1 MTITKKMFVELLLK
15 LECILMKSN
24 TRFLTKTF
32 FFFFLI
38 SIVAFSQKKATKKF
52 TTTFKEI
59 TISTEGLDDL
69 VLENSDSEFIE
80 IFLYAEN
87 PNKQHI
93 VVEEKST
100 ETEIKFKIPVFK
112 SEEAVFRKYITKRL
126 KRASA
131 TIKLPK
137 NQQVSIFGDNIN
149 ITSNSYNGNLAVY
162 IENGIV
168 KLDTIQQNLELKM
181 YTGSLFGTL
190 KKTNLNVVSNLGK
203 IKIDAIFYQNIYQEK
218 EMTTPKKVSITTI
231 KGNIFLTHQ

>member
-1 MTITKKMFVELLLK
+1 
-15 LECILMKSN
+15 MKSN
-24 TRFLTKTF
+24 TRILTKTF
-32 FFFFLI
+32 FLFFLI
-38 SIVAFSQKKATKKF
+38 AIATFSQKKATKKF

-59 TISTEGLDDL
+59 TISTEGLDEL
-69 VLENSDSEFIE
+69 VLENSATEFLE

-93 VVEEKST
+93 VIEEKST

-112 SEEAVFRKYITKRL
+112 SKDAVFRKYITKRL

-137 NQQVSIFGDNIN
+137 NQQVSIFGDKIN
-149 ITSNSYNGNLAVY
+149 ITSKSYHGNLN
-162 IENGIV
+162 IFMENGIV
-168 KLDTIQQNLELKM
+168 RLDTIQQGLVLKM
-181 YTGSLFGTL
+181 YAGSLFGVF

-203 IKIDAIFYQNIYQEK
+203 IKIDAVFYQNNYQKK
-218 EMTTPKKVSITTI
+218 EITTPKKISITTI